1 MLVLAGKGHVSG
13 RSGIPN
19 RVTRHTGE
27 RGVTIATFDPHSRL
41 FNKADYIVLANEQ
54 TLPPAGIMRVMLDEN
69 DDGVV
74 IKDFAGK
81 SPALTAGAKRGDV
94 IVAIN
99 GEPVASFLD
108 LKLLMM
114 DQAPGNEVELTVSR
128 DRFFGG
134 KQTESV
140 KFALVAGRS

>member
-1 MLVLAGKGHVSG
+1 MAPVDDPRTAGWDAGCL
-13 RSGIPN
+13 
-19 RVTRHTGE
+19 
-27 RGVTIATFDPHSRL
+27 RGKR
-41 FNKADYIVLANEQ
+41 
-54 TLPPAGIMRVMLDEN
+54 
-69 DDGVV
+69 
-74 IKDFAGK
+74 
-81 SPALTAGAKRGDV
+81 ALTPDTAAADGGLKAGDV